1 MLFAQRVAEE
11 EEGAE
16 PEPEPEPEPLTTEQ
30 KIQKYSS
37 ALAAGMDSMKTS
49 TFWSAIE
56 TTGAVD
62 TAAVNPYNKRPL
74 PYVIGARPPP
84 RLPAVTPRCV
94 TAELFLAR
102 AAGTAEYHDDDKCG
116 LDYEEEIPDD
126 ASESDS
132 DLSSDFSESSDG
144 ELSDDSSETDS

>member
-1 MLFAQRVAEE
+1 MQ
-11 EEGAE
+11 
-16 PEPEPEPEPLTTEQ
+16 
-30 KIQKYSS
+30 I
-37 ALAAGMDSMKTS
+37 
-49 TFWSAIE
+49 
-56 TTGAVD
+56 
-62 TAAVNPYNKRPL
+62 
-74 PYVIGARPPP
+74 PPP
-84 RLPAVTPRCV
+84 CPQPLHRGCV

-126 ASESDS
+126 ASDSDS

>member
-1 MLFAQRVAEE
+1 MAEE
-11 EEGAE
+11 DEGAE

-37 ALAAGMDSMKTS
+37 ALKAGMDSMKTS

-74 PYVIGARPPP
+74 PYVIGAHPRPSPS
-84 RLPAVTPRCV
+84 RYTTVRN
-94 TAELFLAR
+94 
-102 AAGTAEYHDDDKCG
+102 G
-116 LDYEEEIPDD
+116 
-126 ASESDS
+126 
-132 DLSSDFSESSDG
+132 
-144 ELSDDSSETDS
+144 

>member
-1 MLFAQRVAEE
+1 M
-11 EEGAE
+11 
-16 PEPEPEPEPLTTEQ
+16 
-30 KIQKYSS
+30 SS
-37 ALAAGMDSMKTS
+37 
-49 TFWSAIE
+49 
-56 TTGAVD
+56 V
-62 TAAVNPYNKRPL
+62 RPL
-74 PYVIGARPPP
+74 APP
-84 RLPAVTPRCV
+84 PAVTPRRV

-126 ASESDS
+126 ASDSDS

>member
-1 MLFAQRVAEE
+1 MRA
-11 EEGAE
+11 
-16 PEPEPEPEPLTTEQ
+16 P
-30 KIQKYSS
+30 
-37 ALAAGMDSMKTS
+37 
-49 TFWSAIE
+49 
-56 TTGAVD
+56 
-62 TAAVNPYNKRPL
+62 RPA
-74 PYVIGARPPP
+74 PSRY
-84 RLPAVTPRCV
+84 PAVTRGV

-126 ASESDS
+126 ASDSDS